1 MTIIEAIESK
11 RVFGSLFKNRETFS
25 NWMICLKAI
34 FGLPMTEEELEIYK
48 RFTGR
53 EVAPAEPFKEVFL
66 IIGRRG
72 GKSFISALIAVYLA
86 VFKKWDFD
94 IGNGYIICLAT
105 DREQA
110 GVVFG
115 YIRDILRLP
124 VFKGMVRTELK
135 EEIELTNRVILAV
148 HTCSYR
154 ALRGY
159 RILAAV
165 CDEAA
170 FWRVE
175 GMNPSAEVLTALRPA
190 LGENPESLL
199 LAIST
204 PYSKTGP
211 LYETFRDKFGQDDP
225 AVLVWK
231 AGTRDMNPTYSQ
243 KVIERATLEDPAA
256 AASEYAA
263 EFRADLETFLSVEAI
278 ESCIIAGR
286 FELPRVEGFSY
297 FASCDP
303 SGGRGDS
310 MTLSIF
316 HKEGER
322 AVQDCLRRAR
332 PPFNPQETVK
342 DFAEVLRGYG
352 LSSVKGDKYSGE
364 WCAHAFREEGIKY
377 ENAELTKSETY
388 LEFLPLVMQGAVELL
403 DIKGQTIELRQ
414 LERRTGRG
422 RDSVDHPLN
431 LHDDMANVVALGAV
445 AAAKKAAR
453 PGKVYWGGICRSKLD
468 TPIRPE
474 AETRTVP
481 VETGTAAVTAKVPPK
496 RRHVFFMR
504 SQDTRPSSR
513 WITDALS
520 RDKPEG
526 EDKEK

>member
-1 MTIIEAIESK
+1 MTIIEAIESG
-11 RVFGSLFKNRETFS
+11 RVFGSLFKNRGTFS
-25 NWMICLKAI
+25 NWLICLKAI
-34 FGLPMTEEELEIYK
+34 FGLPLSAEELEVYQK
-48 RFTGR
+48 FTGR
-53 EVAPAEPFKEVFL
+53 ELRPVEPFKEVFL

-94 IGNGYIICLAT
+94 IGNGFIVCLAT

-124 VFKGMVRTELK
+124 VFRGMVKQELK

-175 GMNPSAEVLTALRPA
+175 GVNPSGEVLTALRPA
-190 LGENPESLL
+190 LGENRESLL

-211 LYETFRDKFGQDDP
+211 LYETFRDKYGKDDP

-231 AGTRDMNPTYSQ
+231 AGTLDMNPTYS
-243 KVIERATLEDPAA
+243 KSVIDRATTEDPAA

-263 EFRADLETFLSVEAI
+263 EFRADLETYLSVEAI
-278 ESCIIAGR
+278 EACIVPGR
-286 FELPRVEGFSY
+286 FELPKIQGASY
-297 FASCDP
+297 FAFVDP

-310 MTLSIF
+310 MTMSIA
-316 HKEGER
+316 HKDGER
-322 AVQDCLRRAR
+322 IVQDAARVKR
-332 PPFNPQETVK
+332 PPFDPGACVRE
-342 DFAEVLRGYG
+342 FCEVLESYG
-352 LSSVKGDKYSGE
+352 VREVTGDKYSAS
-364 WCAHAFREEGIKY
+364 WCSSAFEKEGISYK
-377 ENAELTKSETY
+377 NSELSKSDLY
-388 LEFLPLVMQGAVELL
+388 VEFLPLIMQGAVELL
-403 DIKGQTIELRQ
+403 DLKQQTVELRQ

-422 RDSVDHPLN
+422 KDNVDHPQG
-431 LHDDMANVVALGAV
+431 LHDDVANAV
-445 AAAKKAAR
+445 AGACVMA
-453 PGKVYWGGICRSKLD
+453 SK
-468 TPIRPE
+468 TPYVRDRIQTSAPPREENLEKDATAWLLGRKRKLTEEELE
-474 AETRTVP
+474 AE
-481 VETGTAAVTAKVPPK
+481 ADAKVRK
-496 RRHVFFMR
+496 ELEEEEEREK
-504 SQDTRPSSR
+504 S
-513 WITDALS
+513 
-520 RDKPEG
+520 EG
-526 EDKEK
+526 RTFHGW